1 MMASGARLVLAF
13 DGGGTSTRAGLY
25 DERGTLLRE
34 RQGDASNP
42 VLCGLDRSIA
52 VLTAL
57 GTELLAGETA
67 AYVAAG
73 ISGAGGALHRD
84 RIARQLCRRLGS
96 QRAVVTTDIHALLY
110 ANARTAPAVVVIAG
124 TGSSVIAQSESGELL
139 LVGGRGHLM
148 GDDGSAYAVVIDAL
162 RRCANRL
169 DEEGTLPPLA
179 QALTDEAGL
188 SSFQDFVPWTHASSK
203 QRIANL
209 ARAVTSQARHG
220 DVEASAV
227 LLDGSMRLARL
238 AGAAM
243 TRLHLPDSTPI
254 YLAGGLFE
262 GDASSKARFARGLS
276 LLGRHA
282 VSVLAP
288 LRGHQ
293 AAAALATAES
303 LPAQFPLS
311 VSTDNTS
318 DEPECPPTEQRAA
331 GEPPLDRLSGAG
343 IARKMAQD
351 HQRVLDAIGPCIDRI
366 GATIEL
372 IASAFRQGGR
382 LVYVGA
388 GTSGRLGVLDASEC
402 PPTFGA
408 PHGQVIAL
416 IAGGETAVRESV
428 EGAEDNTEAAKNDLD
443 AIEPPLSECDVVV
456 GITASGTTPYV
467 RAALDL
473 AAARGARTAM
483 LFCNPGIDSGAGIL
497 IPLDTG
503 PELLAGSTRLKAG
516 TATKIVLNMLST
528 GAMALSGRV
537 FENYMIGVR
546 PINAKLKRR
555 AIRIVADLAGLEPA
569 AAEARLIEAG
579 GDVAAA
585 VLAERLHV
593 GPLRA
598 KDLLSQCGGDLRAAL
613 ERGGPPA

>member
-25 DERGTLLRE
+25 DDRGALLRE
-34 RQGDASNP
+34 RNGDASNP
-42 VLCGLDRSIA
+42 VLCGLERSIA
-52 VLTAL
+52 VLTAI
-57 GTELLAGETA
+57 GRELLAGDTA
-67 AYVAAG
+67 AVVSAG
-73 ISGAGGALHRD
+73 ISGASGAPHRD
-84 RIARQLCRRLGS
+84 RIARQLCRRLGA

-124 TGSSVIAQSESGELL
+124 TGSSVIAQSENGEVLL
-139 LVGGRGHLM
+139 LGGRGHLM
-148 GDDGSAYAVVIDAL
+148 GDDGSAYAVVVDAL

-169 DEEGTLPPLA
+169 DDEGTLPPLA
-179 QALTDEAGL
+179 RALTDEAGL
-188 SSFQDFVPWTHASSK
+188 SSFQDFVPWIHASSK
-203 QRIANL
+203 QRIAEL

-220 DVEASAV
+220 DADASEV
-227 LLDGSMRLARL
+227 LLDGSACLARL
-238 AGAAM
+238 ANAAM
-243 TRLHLPDSTPI
+243 TRLQLPDSTPI

-262 GDASSKARFARGLS
+262 GDENSISRFVRRLS
-276 LLGRHA
+276 TLGRHA

-293 AAAALATAES
+293 ATVALATAES

-311 VSTDNTS
+311 VSTDNQS
-318 DEPECPPTEQRAA
+318 EEPESLPTEQRAD
-331 GEPPLDRLSGAG
+331 GGPPLDQLSGAG

-351 HQRVLDAIGPCIDRI
+351 HQRVFDAIAPCIDRI
-366 GATIEL
+366 GATIDR

-388 GTSGRLGVLDASEC
+388 GTSGRLGILDASEC
-402 PPTFGA
+402 PPTFGV
-408 PHGQVIAL
+408 PRGQVIAL
-416 IAGGETAVRESV
+416 IAGGDTAVRESV
-428 EGAEDNTEAAKNDLD
+428 EGAEDDTDAATRDLD
-443 AIEPPLSECDVVV
+443 EIDPPLGEYDVAV

-467 RAALDL
+467 RVALEY
-473 AAARGARTAM
+473 AAARGAWTAM
-483 LFCNPGIDSGAGIL
+483 LCCNPGIDSGASIV

-528 GAMALSGRV
+528 GAMALSGRI

-555 AIRIVADLAGLEPA
+555 AIRIVAELAGLEPA
-569 AAEARLIEAG
+569 AAEARLNEAG

-585 VLAERLHV
+585 VLAGRLHV
-593 GPLRA
+593 APLRA
-598 KDLLSQCGGDLRAAL
+598 KELLSQCGGNLRAAL